1 MRIAPASL
9 FLPFVGCVFAA
20 ETPPPRLYPI
30 GPVEM
35 AYAPPAT
42 LPTTT
47 CIPLLQADHIDRP
60 VEVIAT
66 FDVPAKMGDDN
77 DALAELRAC
86 AAAVGAH
93 AVLDVQFRGGED
105 TDEPRVLSGVA
116 VRFIE
121 PSPPYPP
128 RISSSFSPGQSHPA
142 EDQSDQPQHKRPSA
156 TDDSVAGARTTV
168 GDSQDQPAVDQSDD
182 PRDESHD
189 DSE

>member
-60 VEVIAT
+60 VEVIAI
-66 FDVPAKMGDDN
+66 FHVPAEMADDK

-86 AAAVGAH
+86 AATVGAH

-105 TDEPRVLSGVA
+105 ADDPPYLSGVA

-121 PSPPYPP
+121 LELSAFP
-128 RISSSFSPGQSHPA
+128 PGQSQPT
-142 EDQSDQPQHKRPSA
+142 EDQSDQAQDQGPGA

-168 GDSQDQPAVDQSDD
+168 GDGQNQPAIDRGDE
-182 PRDESHD
+182 PRQ
-189 DSE
+189 